1 MGTSVSKT
9 SRKDLK
15 KSCPIG
21 EEPILDIKIIKA
33 HLEGISKQIKKDN
46 SLKKNLMES
55 VRVLDN
61 EITTNENYEN
71 EKKKLEDN
79 FEEKTKNL
87 TKELEDKNNEI
98 DQEKKKLNEKIEEL
112 EKFKN
117 EKLKEFELEKKK
129 LQEELLQMKLE
140 LEEQKELRRK
150 EQEQYEQQKIEDAN
164 LIKKE
169 EEEKY
174 KAEKE
179 KLKNELEQARKELE
193 KNKKITI
200 EKNNTEEK
208 EIEEKKI
215 EEKKIE
221 EKKIEEKKIEEKKK
235 EEKKIED
242 KKSNSKP
249 KSEEEKALDYLINF
263 YKSGNQ
269 ENPIKSK
276 INRELIQKI
285 YKEIPSKSRLTLP
298 KLIQELK
305 EKSEK
310 NNLSKEN
317 LIYLIFYWVTHN
329 IAYDTKSFFSG
340 RDADC
345 TPEGVFRN
353 GCGVCSGYARFYK
366 YLNDKFNIET
376 ECITCYSKGYGYKV
390 GEKPK
395 SNHEYNAIKI
405 DGNWYLIDPC
415 WSAGHVNG
423 TTFTFQ
429 FNEFYFCCPPEY
441 IITDHFPDDKEWQLL
456 PNKISVLQYQKF
468 PLFQK
473 HFFKLG
479 FTMVE
484 PFTNIIEGSGVISLK
499 LFFRNDIESLYILTN
514 LEFNKRKVENCTK
527 CTKKNNYFDIQ
538 VKLNN
543 KGDYLL
549 RLFGSAT
556 EYGSTYNWIYD
567 AKIVSKSKPK
577 GALKFH

>member
-9 SRKDLK
+9 SRAALK

-21 EEPILDIKIIKA
+21 EDPKLDIKIIKA
-33 HLEGISKQIKKDN
+33 HLEWISKEIRKDN
-46 SLKKNLMES
+46 SLKKNLIKS
-55 VRVLDN
+55 VRVLNN
-61 EITTNENYEN
+61 EITAKENYEN

-79 FEEKTKNL
+79 FEQKTKNL
-87 TKELEDKNNEI
+87 AEKQEDKNEI

-117 EKLKEFELEKKK
+117 EKLKELELEKKK

-150 EQEQYEQQKIEDAN
+150 EQEQYEKQKIEDAN

-179 KLKNELEQARKELE
+179 KLKNELEQARKEIE
-193 KNKKITI
+193 GNKKTI
-200 EKNNTEEK
+200 EKNNSEEK
-208 EIEEKKI
+208 AIEEKKI
-215 EEKKIE
+215 EEKKN
-221 EKKIEEKKIEEKKK
+221 
-235 EEKKIED
+235 
-242 KKSNSKP
+242 NSKP
-249 KSEEEKALDYLINF
+249 KSEEEEALEYLINY

-276 INRELIQKI
+276 INRALIQKI
-285 YKEIPSKSRLTLP
+285 YKEIPSKSKLTLP
-298 KLIQELK
+298 KLIEVIK
-305 EKSEK
+305 EKNEK

-317 LIYLIFYWVTHN
+317 LIYLIYYWVTHN
-329 IAYDTKSFFSG
+329 ISYDTKSFFSG

-376 ECITCYSKGYGYKV
+376 ECITCYSKGYGYKI
-390 GEKPK
+390 GEAPN

-405 DGNWYLIDPC
+405 DGKWYLIDTC

-423 TTFTFQ
+423 TNFTFE

-441 IITDHFPDDKEWQLL
+441 MITDHYPDDKEWQLL
-456 PNKISVLQYQKF
+456 PKKISVLQYQKF

-473 HFFKLG
+473 HFFTLG

-484 PFTNIIEGSGVISLK
+484 PFRNIIEGSGVISLK
-499 LFFRNDIESLYILTN
+499 LYFRNDIDSLYILSK
-514 LEFNKRKVENCTK
+514 LEFNKKTVENCIK
-527 CTKKNNYFDIQ
+527 ITKKNNYFDIQ

-556 EYGSTYNWIYD
+556 EYGSSYSWIYD
-567 AKIVSKSKPK
+567 TKIVSKSKPK